1 VNEENRSVSFV
12 TGYNFIYAFW
22 PTHDNID
29 NMRITIPEGV
39 KIDGITHYHV
49 TVKRSSRT
57 RWFCIVSFSISEELA
72 TTSAPQYE
80 MYDELRKLGR
90 EIIRGNLAAPES
102 EVGLQEDVR
111 FDVKLRRKLG
121 LVK

>member
-1 VNEENRSVSFV
+1 MNRSVSFV
-12 TGYNFIYAFW
+12 RVYDFIYAFR

-29 NMRITIPEGV
+29 NVQITVPKGV
-39 KIDGITHYHV
+39 KMEGITHYHV

-57 RWFCIVSFSISEELA
+57 RWFCIVSFSVSEELA

-80 MYDELRKLGR
+80 MYDELKKLGT
-90 EIIRGNLAAPES
+90 EIIRGNLATPES
-102 EVGLQEDVR
+102 ETGFQDDAR
-111 FDVKLRRKLG
+111 FDAKLRRKLG